1 MWASVVKKAPSAT
14 VVAQPIPSP
23 SHNGSA
29 VGGIIPTNV
38 SMRVRNKMSVSYPTH
53 THNSDEATSQKE
65 QEQKESK
72 ESQEPKEKTAE
83 QLEQEALEQNLRPTF
98 TSLTR
103 PGAPVAAPI
112 FRNSSDLSAWDWN
125 EETKNRQYSDQ
136 VYHEKV
142 AAWEE
147 KNNWHPVPIMVSMTK
162 EQEEMGFCRVLKSQC
177 DRESEAKKLA
187 ENKYYIPPCDYA
199 YLCPHNSTETREEF
213 LEFLQRLMY
222 NRAHQLCACKTVG
235 EFENVYLDAVKLEYG
250 LSWKWY
256 LGNGRSGVNEALWAL
271 SVKANL
277 FPGKQVKPLT
287 ASTPTEAA
295 SKRYVVRGVQ
305 RGEVGVCGVKDI
317 KKLGNSA
324 PIRWYIS
331 PMEMRNMKKFEFSF
345 EVNPRYFDDDGIEQW
360 WSDEAYGIDW

>member
-29 VGGIIPTNV
+29 VGGAVGGIIPTNV
-38 SMRVRNKMSVSYPTH
+38 SMRVRNQKK
-53 THNSDEATSQKE
+53 SDEATSQKE

-112 FRNSSDLSAWDWN
+112 FSNSSDLNKWDWN

-147 KNNWHPVPIMVSMTK
+147 KNNWHPTPNMDSMTK
-162 EQEEMGFCRVLKSQC
+162 EQEEMGFFRLQKSQW

-187 ENKYYIPPCDYA
+187 ENKYYIPPCDYG
-199 YLCPHNSTETREEF
+199 YLCPYNSTETREEF

-222 NRAHQLCACKTVG
+222 NRAQQLCACKTVG
-235 EFENVYLDAVKLEYG
+235 EFEKVYLDAVKLEYG
-250 LSWKWY
+250 LSWKWQ
-256 LGNGRSGVNEALWAL
+256 LGNGRGGVNEALWAL

-287 ASTPTEAA
+287 APPTLTEAP
-295 SKRYVVRGVQ
+295 KRYVVRGVQ

-317 KKLGNSA
+317 KKLGKSA

-331 PMEMRNMKKFEFSF
+331 PTEMRNMKKFEFSF
-345 EVNPRYFDDDGIEQW
+345 ETNPRHLHDDGIEQW

>member
-1 MWASVVKKAPSAT
+1 MSFLWASVAKKAPSAAT
-14 VVAQPIPSP
+14 PVPVP
-23 SHNGSA
+23 SHSHNDA
-29 VGGIIPTNV
+29 TAGGIIPTNV
-38 SMRVRNKMSVSYPTH
+38 SMRVRNKKKSGES
-53 THNSDEATSQKE
+53 ATSQKE
-65 QEQKESK
+65 QEPK

-98 TSLTR
+98 TSLIR

-112 FRNSSDLSAWDWN
+112 FSNSSDLNKWDWN

-136 VYHEKV
+136 VYREKV
-142 AAWEE
+142 AAWEK
-147 KNNWHPVPIMVSMTK
+147 KNNWHPTPNMVSMTK
-162 EQEEMGFCRVLKSQC
+162 EQEEMGFFQLQKSQC

-187 ENKYYIPPCDYA
+187 ENKYYVPPCDYG
-199 YLCPHNSTETREEF
+199 YLCPYNSTETREEF

-222 NRAHQLCACKTVG
+222 NRAQQLCACKTVG
-235 EFENVYLDAVKLEYG
+235 EFEKVYLDAVKLEYG

>member
-1 MWASVVKKAPSAT
+1 MWASVIKKVPSSAT
-14 VVAQPIPSP
+14 AIAQPIPPP
-23 SHNGSA
+23 SHNSGSVA
-29 VGGIIPTNV
+29 GGIVPTNV
-38 SMRVRNKMSVSYPTH
+38 SIRVRNQKNVSVPIHENKSG
-53 THNSDEATSQKE
+53 ELVTSSLQNEENKE
-65 QEQKESK
+65 T
-72 ESQEPKEKTAE
+72 KEKTAE

-98 TSLTR
+98 TSLIR
-103 PGAPVAAPI
+103 PGAPVSAPI
-112 FRNSSDLSAWDWN
+112 FSNSSDLNKWDWN

-147 KNNWHPVPIMVSMTK
+147 KNSWHPVPKMDSMTK
-162 EQEEMGFCRVLKSQC
+162 EQEEMGFFRLQKSQW

-187 ENKYYIPPCDYA
+187 ENKYYIPPCDYG
-199 YLCPHNSTETREEF
+199 YLCPYNSTETREEF

-222 NRAHQLCACKTVG
+222 NRAQQLCACKTVG
-235 EFENVYLDAVKLEYG
+235 EFEKVYLDAVKLEYG
-250 LSWKWY
+250 LSWKWQ
-256 LGNGRSGVNEALWAL
+256 LGNGRGGVNEALWAL

-287 ASTPTEAA
+287 SPTPTEAP
-295 SKRYVVRGVQ
+295 KQYNVRGVQ

-317 KKLGNSA
+317 KKLGKSA

-331 PMEMRNMKKFEFSF
+331 PTEMRNMKKFEFSF
-345 EVNPRYFDDDGIEQW
+345 ETNPRHFDDDGIEQW

>member
-1 MWASVVKKAPSAT
+1 MFLVFKCLSSTSNMWASAVKKTPSAT
-14 VVAQPIPSP
+14 VAQPVPSL
-23 SHNGSA
+23 SAA

-38 SMRVRNKMSVSYPTH
+38 SMRVRNQKKSGELV
-53 THNSDEATSQKE
+53 TSQKE
-65 QEQKESK
+65 QEPK
-72 ESQEPKEKTAE
+72 EPKEKTAE
-83 QLEQEALEQNLRPTF
+83 QLEQETLEQNLRPTF
-98 TSLTR
+98 TSLIR

-112 FRNSSDLSAWDWN
+112 FSNSSDLNSWDWN

-199 YLCPHNSTETREEF
+199 YLCPHNSTERREEF

-222 NRAHQLCACKTVG
+222 NRAQQLCACKTVG
-235 EFENVYLDAVKLEYG
+235 EFENVYLDAIKLEYG

-277 FPGKQVKPLT
+277 FPGKQVKPLNP

-295 SKRYVVRGVQ
+295 PKRYVVRGVQ

-324 PIRWYIS
+324 PIRWYVS
-331 PMEMRNMKKFEFSF
+331 PTEMRNMKKFEFSF
-345 EVNPRYFDDDGIEQW
+345 ETNPRYFDDDGIDIEQW

>member
-1 MWASVVKKAPSAT
+1 MFICLVFTRQVKSSVMSSSWASALKKARPAAT
-14 VVAQPIPSP
+14 PVDNPNDAL
-23 SHNGSA
+23 
-29 VGGIIPTNV
+29 
-38 SMRVRNKMSVSYPTH
+38 
-53 THNSDEATSQKE
+53 QKE
-65 QEQKESK
+65 EKKEQ
-72 ESQEPKEKTAE
+72 KEKTAE
-83 QLEQEALEQNLRPTF
+83 QLEQETLEQNLRPTF
-98 TSLTR
+98 TSLIR

-112 FRNSSDLSAWDWN
+112 FSNSSDLNSWDWN

-136 VYHEKV
+136 VYREKV
-142 AAWEE
+142 AAWEK
-147 KNNWHPVPIMVSMTK
+147 KNNWHPTPNMVSMTK
-162 EQEEMGFCRVLKSQC
+162 EQEEMGFFQLQKSQC
-177 DRESEAKKLA
+177 DRESEVKKLA
-187 ENKYYIPPCDYA
+187 ENKYYIPPCDYG

-222 NRAHQLCACKTVG
+222 NRAQQLCACKTVG
-235 EFENVYLDAVKLEYG
+235 EFEKVYLDAIKLEYG

-287 ASTPTEAA
+287 ALPAPTEAEA
-295 SKRYVVRGVQ
+295 PKRYNVRGVQ
-305 RGEVGVCGVKDI
+305 RGEVGVCGVKNI

-331 PMEMRNMKKFEFSF
+331 QTEMRNMKKFEFSF
-345 EVNPRYFDDDGIEQW
+345 ETNPRHFDDDGIDIEQW